1 MTGPLAPAS
10 PVMAEPASPA
20 RCVTGV
26 AYAKIDTPIG
36 RLIAAVTGEGL
47 VRLSLPNDRPERVL
61 GGLEERFG
69 HAPTESA
76 EALADTSRELHE
88 YFAGE
93 RDEFTLPLDYA
104 LTGGF
109 DRRACEAMTAVRYGE
124 TITYAE
130 LAHRAGNPRA
140 ARAAG
145 HACATNP
152 IAIVVPCH
160 RIVGSDGSL
169 HGYGGGLDMKRYLL
183 RLEGVLLGM

>member
-1 MTGPLAPAS
+1 VSGL
-10 PVMAEPASPA
+10 
-20 RCVTGV
+20 
-26 AYAKIDTPIG
+26 AYAEVETPIG
-36 RLIAAVTGEGL
+36 RLIAAATDDGL
-47 VRLSLPNDRPERVL
+47 VRLSLPNDSPERVL

-69 HAPTESA
+69 SAPTESA
-76 EALADTSRELHE
+76 EAMADTSRELHE

-93 RDEFTLPLDYA
+93 RDEFTMPLDFA
-104 LTGGF
+104 LTSGF
-109 DRRACEAMTAVRYGE
+109 DRRACEAMARIGYGE

-130 LAHRAGNPRA
+130 LAERAGNRRA

-160 RIVGSDGSL
+160 RVLGSNGSL

-183 RLEGVLLGM
+183 RLEGVLLDT